1 MPPKTERFELR
12 LDENLLAE
20 IDAWADEQSDS
31 PSRAEAARRLLEAG
45 LRLKSSDSVHF
56 TDGEKALILMMD
68 ELFTALKISA
78 SNSNAKF
85 LADVI
90 YGGHYWAP
98 RWDMQ
103 GVFHQHA
110 DDPRTVRYVVDI
122 LDMWMFIE
130 EAVDA
135 LTAEQRDQVSKKL
148 GLKADLLKF
157 PGFDGNNEAEQLNAA
172 RFLIDKMNR
181 FSRFKGRDLNSHVE
195 TSGRYTAMLRQFG
208 PMRRSGGL
216 SFQGLMKLLTTY
228 WGKQ

>member
-12 LDENLLAE
+12 LDEELLAE
-20 IDAWADEQSDS
+20 IDAWAGEQSDS

-45 LRLKSSDSVHF
+45 LRLKASDSVHF
-56 TDGEKALILMMD
+56 TDGEKALIVMMD

-78 SNSNAKF
+78 PNSNAKF

-110 DDPRTVRYVVDI
+110 DDPRTVRHVVDV
-122 LDMWMFIE
+122 LDMWMFME

-135 LTAEQRDQVSKKL
+135 LTSEQRDQVSKKL
-148 GLKADLLKF
+148 ALKGDLLKF
-157 PGFDGNNEAEQLNAA
+157 PGFDGNNEADQLNAA

-181 FSRFKGRDLNSHVE
+181 FSRFKARDLNSHVE
-195 TSGRYTAMLRQFG
+195 TSDRYTVMLRQFG